1 MNPKDRIQEILDS
14 LEGLSPS
21 EIAEGEVELAAL
33 EKRLGLSNNNTEEDN
48 SEPDAPV
55 PAPLLPRTPVLT
67 GGNAR
72 RLEDAIEESESE
84 K

>member
-14 LEGLSPS
+14 LEGLNPS
-21 EIAEGEVELAAL
+21 EIAEGEEELATL

>member
-55 PAPLLPRTPVLT
+55 PAPLLPRTPVLA
-67 GGNAR
+67 GGNTR
-72 RLEDAIEESESE
+72 RLEDAVAESESE